1 MDKFRHI
8 KDFFNKYK
16 WKYILGIFVLLFVDG
31 LQLITPKLLGAF
43 TDALNARTLTMN
55 QIYLYC
61 FLIIIIAVFI
71 AVFRYVW
78 RMLIIGTSRE
88 LEFWLRNK
96 LFRHLE
102 KLSLNYFHHT
112 KTGDLMAHA
121 TNDINAV
128 RMAFGMGVVM
138 MTDAI
143 FLTTSTIILMMITI
157 GVKFTLIALIPFP
170 FVALIVLFFGKLIQ
184 KRFKRVQEAFSD
196 LTDKAQES
204 FSGIRV
210 IKSFVQEKSEINNFA
225 KANDINF
232 RANMNL
238 VKIWGAM
245 FPLVIFLSTLS
256 FVITLYYGGILVID
270 KIITLGQ
277 LVSFITYLGLLTWPM
292 MAIGYV
298 INVLQRG
305 MASISRLNEIL
316 DTKPEIYD
324 DEDILDIEDFEE
336 TIEFKD
342 LSFTYPGSSV
352 PALRNINI
360 KLDKGKTLAI
370 VGKTGS
376 GKSTLVNLILR
387 LYNVEDNKIFIGGYD
402 INKIPIRTLRKKIGY
417 VPQDTFLFSCSV
429 RDNIAFADENLPLS
443 KIEEA
448 AQISC
453 VYDDIMG
460 FPLKF
465 DTVVGER
472 GVTLSGGQKQRI
484 SIARA
489 IAKNPGIMIFDDCLS
504 AVDTKTEE
512 NILRNLKE
520 VTKDRT
526 NIIIA
531 HRISTVKHADE
542 IIVLDEGSII
552 ERGTHDELVALGG
565 YYSNIYHKQL
575 LEEKIAA
582 QE

>member
-1 MDKFRHI
+1 MSKFRHI
-8 KDFFNKYK
+8 EDFFRKYK
-16 WKYILGIFVLLFVDG
+16 WKYLLGIFVLLFVDG
-31 LQLITPKLLGAF
+31 LQLITPKILGYV
-43 TDALNARTLTMN
+43 TDALSTHRLSMKE
-55 QIYLYC
+55 IYFYA
-61 FLIIIIAVFI
+61 FLIVLIAIFV

-78 RMLIIGTSRE
+78 RMLIIGSSRE
-88 LEFWLRNK
+88 MEFWLRNK
-96 LFRHLE
+96 LFAHLE
-102 KLSLNYFHHT
+102 KLSLNYFYHK

-128 RMAFGMGVVM
+128 RMAFGIGVVM

-143 FLTTSTIILMMITI
+143 FLTASTIIIMMVSIDI
-157 GVKFTLIALIPFP
+157 KFTLIALIPFP
-170 FVALIVLFFGKLIQ
+170 FVAIIVMFFGKMIQ
-184 KRFKRVQEAFSD
+184 KRFKNVQEAFSN

-210 IKSFVQEKSEINNFA
+210 IKSFVQEEREISNFG
-225 KANDINF
+225 KANDINLK
-232 RANMNL
+232 AHMNL

-245 FPLVIFLSTLS
+245 FPLVVFLSTIS
-256 FVITLYYGGILVID
+256 FVIALYYGGTLVID
-270 KIITLGQ
+270 KVISLGQ

-292 MAIGYV
+292 MAVGYV

-305 MASISRLNEIL
+305 IASIMRLNEIL
-316 DTKPEIYD
+316 DTEPEIQD
-324 DEDILDIEDFEE
+324 DDNTLDIDDFEE
-336 TIEFKD
+336 TIEIKN
-342 LSFTYPGSSV
+342 LSFTYPGAKV
-352 PALRNINI
+352 PALSDINI
-360 KLDKGKTLAI
+360 KLKKGKTLAVI
-370 VGKTGS
+370 GKTGS
-376 GKSTLVNLILR
+376 GKSTLANLLLR
-387 LYNVEDNKIFIGGYD
+387 LYNVEEGSILVDGYD
-402 INKIPIRTLRKKIGY
+402 INKIPLSILRRKIGY
-417 VPQDTFLFSCSV
+417 VPQDNFLFSCSI
-429 RDNIAFADENLPLS
+429 RNNIAFADENLPFE

-448 AQISC
+448 AKITS

-460 FPLKF
+460 FPQQF
-465 DTVVGER
+465 DTQLGER

-512 NILRNLKE
+512 KILSNLKE

-526 NIIIA
+526 SIIIA

-542 IIVLDEGSII
+542 IIVLDEGRIT

-565 YYSNIYHKQL
+565 YYSSIYHKQL
-575 LEEKIAA
+575 LEEKIAG

>member
-1 MDKFRHI
+1 MSKFRHI
-8 KDFFNKYK
+8 EDFFRKYK
-16 WKYILGIFVLLFVDG
+16 WKYLLGIFVLLFVDG
-31 LQLITPKLLGAF
+31 LQLITPKILGYV
-43 TDALNARTLTMN
+43 TDALSTHRLSMKE
-55 QIYLYC
+55 IYFYA
-61 FLIIIIAVFI
+61 FLIVLIAIFV

-78 RMLIIGTSRE
+78 RMLIIGSSRE

-96 LFRHLE
+96 LFAHLE
-102 KLSLNYFHHT
+102 KLSLNYFYHK

-128 RMAFGMGVVM
+128 RMAFGIGVVM

-143 FLTTSTIILMMITI
+143 FLTASTIIIMMVSIDI
-157 GVKFTLIALIPFP
+157 KFTLIALIPFP
-170 FVALIVLFFGKLIQ
+170 FVAIIVMFFGKMIQ
-184 KRFKRVQEAFSD
+184 KRFKNVQEAFSN

-210 IKSFVQEKSEINNFA
+210 IKSFVQEESEIINFA
-225 KANDINF
+225 KSNDENL

-245 FPLVIFLSTLS
+245 FPLVVFLSTIS
-256 FVITLYYGGILVID
+256 FVIALYYGGTLVID
-270 KIITLGQ
+270 KVISLGQ

-292 MAIGYV
+292 MAVGYV

-305 MASISRLNEIL
+305 IASIMRLNEIL
-316 DTKPEIYD
+316 DTEPEIQD
-324 DEDILDIEDFEE
+324 DDNTLDIDDFEE
-336 TIEFKD
+336 TIEIKN
-342 LSFTYPGSSV
+342 LSFTYPGAKV
-352 PALRNINI
+352 PALSDINI
-360 KLDKGKTLAI
+360 KLKKGKTLAVI
-370 VGKTGS
+370 GKTGS
-376 GKSTLVNLILR
+376 GKSTLANLLLR
-387 LYNVEDNKIFIGGYD
+387 LYNVEEGSILVDGYD
-402 INKIPIRTLRKKIGY
+402 INKIPLSILRRKIGY
-417 VPQDTFLFSCSV
+417 VPQDNFLFSCSI
-429 RDNIAFADENLPLS
+429 RNNIAFADENLPFE

-448 AQISC
+448 AKITS

-460 FPLKF
+460 FPQQF
-465 DTVVGER
+465 DTQLGER

-512 NILRNLKE
+512 KILSNLKE

-526 NIIIA
+526 SIIIA

-542 IIVLDEGSII
+542 IIVLDEGRIT

-565 YYSNIYHKQL
+565 YYSSIYHKQL
-575 LEEKIAA
+575 LEEKIAG

>member
-138 MTDAI
+138 ITDAI
-143 FLTTSTIILMMITI
+143 FLTSSTIIIMMVTI
-157 GVKFTLIALIPFP
+157 GIKFTLIALIPFP

-225 KANDINF
+225 KANDTNF

-324 DEDILDIEDFEE
+324 DENTLDIKDFEE

-342 LSFTYPGSSV
+342 LSFTYPGSDV

-360 KLDKGKTLAI
+360 KLEKGKTLAI
-370 VGKTGS
+370 IGKTGS

-387 LYNVEDNKIFIGGYD
+387 LYNVEDGKIFIGGYD

-460 FPLKF
+460 FSLKF

-489 IAKNPGIMIFDDCLS
+489 IVKNPGIMIFDDCLS

-542 IIVLDEGSII
+542 IIVLDEGRIT